1 MTGRPFRGQWGV
13 VLATILSFAA
23 GWARADTDVLSCTE
37 NPTPGTAWSCEN
49 FGTVAAQANVT
60 YQLAVQP
67 SDATY
72 QRFDIDITLTSL
84 SGDAD
89 LCGPRCRAV
98 FSLAQQHMPAR
109 MGSARRPAH
118 RILCACTAHKP
129 CRQAQPA
136 LVREM
141 LREVH
146 ILDPESAERACAAG
160 AGAAAGGPVCADT

>member
-1 MTGRPFRGQWGV
+1 MAGRHSWGQWSAFLTTV
-13 VLATILSFAA
+13 LSFTAA

-72 QRFDIDITLTSL
+72 QRFDINITLTSL

-98 FSLAQQHMPAR
+98 FSFAQQHMPGR
-109 MGSARRPAH
+109 MGVSAP
-118 RILCACTAHKP
+118 P
-129 CRQAQPA
+129 SAQD
-136 LVREM
+136 LVR
-141 LREVH
+141 LRCSQP
-146 ILDPESAERACAAG
+146 LQ
-160 AGAAAGGPVCADT
+160 AGAACG

>member
-1 MTGRPFRGQWGV
+1 MTGRPSRGHWGF
-13 VLATILSFAA
+13 LTIVLSFTAA

-72 QRFDIDITLTSL
+72 QRFDINITLTSL

-89 LCGPRCRAV
+89 LCGARCRAV

-109 MGSARRPAH
+109 MGPARRPAH
-118 RILCACTAHKP
+118 RISCACAVHKP
-129 CRQAQPA
+129 CKQAQPA
-136 LVREM
+136 L
-141 LREVH
+141 
-146 ILDPESAERACAAG
+146 
-160 AGAAAGGPVCADT
+160 